1 MTKRIQLDRKE
12 CDRLTSLDD
21 QKLLSELTE
30 RTLDLV
36 GGALTAETMG
46 HLSADQITLIAY
58 YMMRGEVL
66 EGGFI
71 QLIHNGYGPFIFENP
86 LAKALNQWGLR
97 DLRNKLYDVRR
108 LYEKTK
114 DGLTGDC
121 SDSEFMA
128 LYEKYERYDDYD
140 DDFVECEPEYTSQIA
155 SYLREHINNFVLLT
169 DTDAGDKQ

>member
-1 MTKRIQLDRKE
+1 MNQKELDKSWAE
-12 CDRLTSLDD
+12 GPGEYIYALTDSYLDA
-21 QKLLSELTE
+21 
-30 RTLDLV
+30 V
-36 GGALTAETMG
+36 GGSLTAETMDK
-46 HLSADQITLIAY
+46 LSVDQHTLLAY
-58 YMMRGEVL
+58 RFILDEVL

-71 QLIHNGYGPFIFENP
+71 ELIHNGYGPFIFENP